1 MILTPADVRTVRP
14 IAENIP
20 DVLRLETYLRESERL
35 RLVDVLGAKLY
46 RWLDETDFTG
56 DGPFEYPVNG
66 TILTKEQYTELMHGG
81 YFDTKCASGKSE
93 GIVTAIAYI
102 AYSRFVVNNPINVT
116 AFGVVQKN
124 GEFSTAINDTILI
137 RTSNEARKVGEA
149 YLKEVVEHCKALGL
163 LACTE
168 YREHQPHMIRVG
180 RRKL

>member
-1 MILTPADVRTVRP
+1 
-14 IAENIP
+14 
-20 DVLRLETYLRESERL
+20 
-35 RLVDVLGAKLY
+35 
-46 RWLDETDFTG
+46 
-56 DGPFEYPVNG
+56 
-66 TILTKEQYTELMHGG
+66 MHGG

-102 AYSRFVVNNPINVT
+102 AYSRFVVNNPVNVT